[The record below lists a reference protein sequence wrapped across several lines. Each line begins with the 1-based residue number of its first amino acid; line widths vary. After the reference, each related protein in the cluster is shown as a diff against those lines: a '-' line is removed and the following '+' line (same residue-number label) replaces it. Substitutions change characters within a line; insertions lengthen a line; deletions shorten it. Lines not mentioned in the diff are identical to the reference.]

1 MHWNFKN
8 LLSGAESSKICEA
21 SLEHLAP
28 RDLAW
33 TGIHWTISGW
43 LKTNIIR
50 FQVGLRQIL
59 DDFWPVG
66 LRQILDDFRP
76 VGLRQILDDFRSVK
90 YKYWTITGRLKTNTR
105 RFQVG

>member
-59 DDFWPVG
+59 DDFRPIG
-66 LRQILDDFRP
+66 LRQILDDFR
-76 VGLRQILDDFRSVK
+76 LVK
-90 YKYWTITGRLKTNTR
+90 DKYWTITGRLKTNTR